1 MAQCW
6 RRPQAQ
12 NESDPE
18 GKSRQAFSTRSYA
31 QGAGRLYIWNMV
43 KSNTNAFLL
52 FAVILVAALFV
63 PLQGAAAQAAAQGG
77 GQPGALPGTQAA
89 GGAAVP
95 YIRVS
100 GQASLKVEA
109 DTAVLSLAVSQQA
122 KTASALRAST
132 ASAADAVAR
141 ALISLGVDKKEIR
154 TGNFSIYPVYE
165 TRQGKQNE
173 ISGYRSDLVLTVT
186 LEDIALVPQAVE
198 AAFAAGAN
206 EIRSL
211 NYQKKDEEAL
221 RISTL
226 VKALEAARAKAYA
239 MASAL
244 GRELGP
250 ALSIEEQG
258 FSARVPETRM
268 YMAKAADMG
277 GGGEGYSP
285 GSIELSAEVSVVFEL
300 R

>member
-1 MAQCW
+1 MATPNKL
-6 RRPQAQ
+6 R
-12 NESDPE
+12 
-18 GKSRQAFSTRSYA
+18 SRIIA
-31 QGAGRLYIWNMV
+31 I
-43 KSNTNAFLL
+43 
-52 FAVILVAALFV
+52 ALFV
-63 PLQGAAAQAAAQGG
+63 SLFLSLQGAIAQIGT
-77 GQPGALPGTQAA
+77 QPGAAA
-89 GGAAVP
+89 P

-100 GQASLKVEA
+100 GQASQKVEA
-109 DTAVLSLAVSQQA
+109 DMAVISLAVSQQA
-122 KTASALRAST
+122 KTPSALRAST
-132 ASAADAVAR
+132 GAAADAVAR
-141 ALISLGVDKKEIR
+141 AVLSLGVDKKEIR
-154 TGNFSIYPVYE
+154 TGNFSIYPVYD

-186 LEDIALVPQAVE
+186 VQDTSLVPQVVE

-211 NYQKKDEEAL
+211 SYQKKDEETL

-226 VKALEAARAKAYA
+226 VKALEAAKAKAYA

-258 FSARVPETRM
+258 FSAQAPETRM
-268 YMAKAADMG
+268 YMAKAVDMA
-277 GGGEGYSP
+277 GGGEGFSP
-285 GSIELSAEVSVVFEL
+285 GSIELRAEVSVVFEL